1 MSEKNSK
8 RHPVAGDPGWEPKVE
23 APKVAKEA
31 RHGNPDARP
40 EGSGGPNQPKSTSR
54 ETVSP
59 APARGP
65 SKTRIPSS
73 GRVEAQLGH
82 GYPRVKPGDLVVH
95 EDSGA
100 HKRAVTPQIKQHP
113 VAVPKSMR
121 NKKS

>member
-54 ETVSP
+54 ELLSP
-59 APARGP
+59 AP
-65 SKTRIPSS
+65 
-73 GRVEAQLGH
+73 LGVKAPTLR
-82 GYPRVKPGDLVVH
+82 YLPAVFSEPNSFTPTPAETLSTSTSNPRAAL
-95 EDSGA
+95 
-100 HKRAVTPQIKQHP
+100 T
-113 VAVPKSMR
+113 
-121 NKKS
+121 N